1 MSGRR
6 TSPWVAQLVFF
17 ALCSPVALVLGVVL
31 LPWIVPVLLAF
42 FGTLWC
48 FWMFARIFTNTFV
61 RVVDPKAHEAMK
73 QQGID
78 PFTNSLGMPLNFD
91 SKETRLHGL
100 AANSVCPVCVTPVFV
115 EANKETT
122 CPSCGCCFHDNHWW
136 RWNGNRWTLVDS
148 R

>member
-6 TSPWVAQLVFF
+6 TSTWVAQLYFF

-31 LPWIVPVLLAF
+31 LPCIVPVSLAF

-61 RVVDPKAHEAMK
+61 RLVDPEAYEAAK
-73 QQGID
+73 QDGAD

-91 SKETRLHGL
+91 DEETRIGGR
-100 AANSVCPVCVTPVFV
+100 A
-115 EANKETT
+115 K
-122 CPSCGCCFHDNHWW
+122 
-136 RWNGNRWTLVDS
+136 RKKQNRFN
-148 R
+148 